1 MQHLEHRLKFL
12 EQKTEVMQ
20 KEVSEVLS
28 EMSSTIQK
36 IAATYG
42 IAMRTLDDRMSEIE
56 RRLNISLKVEATPA
70 DKDSKG
76 SDN

>member
-1 MQHLEHRLKFL
+1 MQGFDHRLKFL

-20 KEVSEVLS
+20 KEVSEVLA
-28 EMSSTIQK
+28 EMSQTIQK

-56 RRLNISLKVEATPA
+56 KHLKIDLNNA
-70 DKDSKG
+70 DKVNEGDVK
-76 SDN
+76 